1 MSISKKYDQYI
12 QKGFQMIVSAFD
24 EQSGN
29 YEQVITKLKN
39 DIQNL
44 MKINKELK
52 EKNNVYSQQIQIL
65 KQANAK
71 LIEKLKRKEKGINR
85 IITSLEDKQNTID
98 YNSNDISFHT
108 IEKETEELLNSSDEI
123 GNRTTRKSLSQSRN
137 VIYSPLSE
145 SRSFGNYNLL
155 LDNNAIIYKTQVTP
169 LFSSSNEEKKFIKN
183 CKDNLNNKIY
193 HNIIMLLN
201 SYKSGLLTS
210 SEVLS
215 KIRSILNHNKEMI
228 SSFSKCFIK

>member
-24 EQSGN
+24 KQSGN
-29 YEQVITKLKN
+29 YEQEITKLKN
-39 DIQNL
+39 DIKNL

-228 SSFSKCFIK
+228 SSFSKCFI

>member
-39 DIQNL
+39 DIKNL

-155 LDNNAIIYKTQVTP
+155 LDNNAIIQTQVTP

-228 SSFSKCFIK
+228 SSFSKCFI

>member
-39 DIQNL
+39 DIKNL

>member
-228 SSFSKCFIK
+228 SSFSKCFI

>member
-39 DIQNL
+39 DIKNL

-137 VIYSPLSE
+137 LIYSPLSE

-228 SSFSKCFIK
+228 SSFSKCFI

>member
-39 DIQNL
+39 DIKNL

-108 IEKETEELLNSSDEI
+108 VEKETEELLNSSDEI

-169 LFSSSNEEKKFIKN
+169 LFSGSNEEKKFIKN

-228 SSFSKCFIK
+228 SSFSKCFI

>member
-1 MSISKKYDQYI
+1 MYISKKYDQYI

-228 SSFSKCFIK
+228 SSFSKCFI

>member
-29 YEQVITKLKN
+29 YEQVIEKLKN
-39 DIQNL
+39 DIKNL

-52 EKNNVYSQQIQIL
+52 EKNNVYSEQIQIL
-65 KQANAK
+65 KQTNAK
-71 LIEKLKRKEKGINR
+71 LLEKLKRKEKGINR
-85 IITSLEDKQNTID
+85 IITSLENKQTTID
-98 YNSNDISFHT
+98 YNSNDISFHN

-123 GNRTTRKSLSQSRN
+123 GNRTSRKTLSRN
-137 VIYSPLSE
+137 RNVLYSPLSE
-145 SRSFGNYNLL
+145 SRSFGDYNLII
-155 LDNNAIIYKTQVTP
+155 DNNAIIYKTQLKP
-169 LFSSSNEEKKFIKN
+169 LFSSSNEEKKFMKN

-210 SEVLS
+210 SEVSS
-215 KIRSILNHNKEMI
+215 KIKSILNHSKEMI
-228 SSFSKCFIK
+228 SSFSKCFI

>member
-29 YEQVITKLKN
+29 YEQVLTKLKN
-39 DIQNL
+39 DIKNL

-228 SSFSKCFIK
+228 SSFSKCFI

>member
-39 DIQNL
+39 DIKNL

-52 EKNNVYSQQIQIL
+52 EKNNVYSQQIKIL

-155 LDNNAIIYKTQVTP
+155 LDNNAVIYKTQVTP

-228 SSFSKCFIK
+228 SSFSKCFI

>member
-24 EQSGN
+24 EKSGN

-39 DIQNL
+39 DIKNL

-155 LDNNAIIYKTQVTP
+155 DNNAIIQTQATP

-228 SSFSKCFIK
+228 SSFSKCFI

>member
-39 DIQNL
+39 DIKNL

-155 LDNNAIIYKTQVTP
+155 LDNNAIIYKTQVT
-169 LFSSSNEEKKFIKN
+169 I
-183 CKDNLNNKIY
+183 
-193 HNIIMLLN
+193 
-201 SYKSGLLTS
+201 
-210 SEVLS
+210 
-215 KIRSILNHNKEMI
+215 
-228 SSFSKCFIK
+228 

>member
-39 DIQNL
+39 DIKNL

-145 SRSFGNYNLL
+145 SRSFGNYNLI

>member
-39 DIQNL
+39 DIKNL

-145 SRSFGNYNLL
+145 SRSFGNYNLI
-155 LDNNAIIYKTQVTP
+155 LDNNAIINKTQVTP

>member
-39 DIQNL
+39 DIKNL

-145 SRSFGNYNLL
+145 SRSFGNYNLI

-169 LFSSSNEEKKFIKN
+169 LFSSSNEERKFIKN

-228 SSFSKCFIK
+228 SSFSKCFI

>member
-39 DIQNL
+39 DIKNL

-145 SRSFGNYNLL
+145 SRSFGNYNLI
-155 LDNNAIIYKTQVTP
+155 LDNNAIIDKTQVTP

>member
-39 DIQNL
+39 DIKNL

-145 SRSFGNYNLL
+145 SRSFGNYNLI
-155 LDNNAIIYKTQVTP
+155 LDNNAIIQTQVTP

-228 SSFSKCFIK
+228 SSFSKCFI

>member
-39 DIQNL
+39 DIKNL

-71 LIEKLKRKEKGINR
+71 LIEKLKRKETGINR

-145 SRSFGNYNLL
+145 SRSFGNYNLI

-228 SSFSKCFIK
+228 SSFSKCLI

>member
-39 DIQNL
+39 DIKNL

-228 SSFSKCFIK
+228 SSFSKCFI

>member
-29 YEQVITKLKN
+29 YEQVIEKLKN
-39 DIQNL
+39 DIKNL

-52 EKNNVYSQQIQIL
+52 EKNNVYSEQIQIL
-65 KQANAK
+65 KQTNAK
-71 LIEKLKRKEKGINR
+71 LLEKLKRKEKGINR
-85 IITSLEDKQNTID
+85 IITSLEDKQTTID
-98 YNSNDISFHT
+98 YNSNDISFHN

-123 GNRTTRKSLSQSRN
+123 GNRTSRKTLSRN
-137 VIYSPLSE
+137 VLYSPLSE
-145 SRSFGNYNLL
+145 SRSFGDYNLII
-155 LDNNAIIYKTQVTP
+155 DNNAIIYKTQLKP
-169 LFSSSNEEKKFIKN
+169 LFSSSNEEKKFMKN

-210 SEVLS
+210 SEVTS
-215 KIRSILNHNKEMI
+215 KIKNILNHSKEMI
-228 SSFSKCFIK
+228 SSFSKCFI

>member
-155 LDNNAIIYKTQVTP
+155 DNNAIIYKTQVTP
-169 LFSSSNEEKKFIKN
+169 LFSSSNEEKTFIKN

-228 SSFSKCFIK
+228 SSFSKCFI

>member
-39 DIQNL
+39 DIKNL

-145 SRSFGNYNLL
+145 SRSFGNYNVI

-228 SSFSKCFIK
+228 SSFSKCFI

>member
-39 DIQNL
+39 DIKNL

-169 LFSSSNEEKKFIKN
+169 LFSNSNEEKKFIKN

-228 SSFSKCFIK
+228 SSFSKCFI

>member
-39 DIQNL
+39 DIKNL

-228 SSFSKCFIK
+228 SSFSKSFI

>member
-29 YEQVITKLKN
+29 YEQVIEKLKN
-39 DIQNL
+39 DIKNL

-52 EKNNVYSQQIQIL
+52 EKNNVYSAQIQIL
-65 KQANAK
+65 KQTNTK
-71 LIEKLKRKEKGINR
+71 LLEKLKRKEKGINR
-85 IITSLEDKQNTID
+85 IITSLEDKQTTID
-98 YNSNDISFHT
+98 YNSNDISFHN

-123 GNRTTRKSLSQSRN
+123 GNRTSRKTLSRN
-137 VIYSPLSE
+137 RNVLYSPLSE
-145 SRSFGNYNLL
+145 SRSFGDYNLII
-155 LDNNAIIYKTQVTP
+155 DNNAIIYKTQLKP
-169 LFSSSNEEKKFIKN
+169 LFSSSNEEKKFMKN

-228 SSFSKCFIK
+228 SSFSKCFI

>member
-39 DIQNL
+39 DIKNL

-145 SRSFGNYNLL
+145 SRSFGNYNLI

-228 SSFSKCFIK
+228 SSFSKCFI

>member
-39 DIQNL
+39 DIKNL

-65 KQANAK
+65 KQSNAK

-228 SSFSKCFIK
+228 SSFSKCFI

>member
-29 YEQVITKLKN
+29 YEQVIEKLKN
-39 DIQNL
+39 DIKNL

-52 EKNNVYSQQIQIL
+52 EKNNVYSEQIQIL
-65 KQANAK
+65 KQTNAK
-71 LIEKLKRKEKGINR
+71 LLEKLKRKEKGINR
-85 IITSLEDKQNTID
+85 IITSLEDKQTTID
-98 YNSNDISFHT
+98 YNSNDISFHN

-123 GNRTTRKSLSQSRN
+123 GNRTSRKTLSRN
-137 VIYSPLSE
+137 VLYSPLSE
-145 SRSFGNYNLL
+145 SRSFANDNLII
-155 LDNNAIIYKTQVTP
+155 DNNAIIYKTQLKP
-169 LFSSSNEEKKFIKN
+169 LFSSSNEEKKFMKN

-210 SEVLS
+210 SEVTS
-215 KIRSILNHNKEMI
+215 KIKNILNHSKEMI
-228 SSFSKCFIK
+228 SSFSKCFI

>member
-39 DIQNL
+39 DIKNL

-145 SRSFGNYNLL
+145 SRSFGNYNLII
-155 LDNNAIIYKTQVTP
+155 DNNAIIYKTQLKP
-169 LFSSSNEEKKFIKN
+169 LFSSSNEEKKFMKN

-228 SSFSKCFIK
+228 SSFSKCFI